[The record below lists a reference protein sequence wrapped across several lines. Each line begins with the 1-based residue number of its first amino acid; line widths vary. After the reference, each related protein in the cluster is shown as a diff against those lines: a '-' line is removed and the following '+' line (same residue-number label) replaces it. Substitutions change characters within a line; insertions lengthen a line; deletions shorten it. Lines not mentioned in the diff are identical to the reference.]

1 MTIARGATVPRTKES
16 AFCAMIINLDDP
28 FSQTLARPFCESTH
42 PPAPISATCYMV
54 PKLACSEPPAGVP
67 GEPWTPRLDVVERR
81 V

>member
-1 MTIARGATVPRTKES
+1 
-16 AFCAMIINLDDP
+16 
-28 FSQTLARPFCESTH
+28 LARPFCESTH
-42 PPAPISATCYMV
+42 PPAPISATCRMV